1 MTHLHHHRIRQGIVA
16 TLTGAL
22 AVLVPWT
29 IAPLTAQT
37 RARAWLVRKLHFAI
51 PLL

>member
-1 MTHLHHHRIRQGIVA
+1 MTRLHHHRIRQGIVA

-29 IAPLTAQT
+29 NRPAD
-37 RARAWLVRKLHFAI
+37 RARRSGVH
-51 PLL
+51 